1 MELIRCADCCL
12 PAMLCS
18 AQCSSGLG
26 GWVLME
32 GLVTAPPLRLLLPSS
47 TPIWPEALGVLY
59 GSLWISVLKGNGAWL
74 DTAQVRLQVWLP
86 SPRLLDMS
94 APQYVPNL

>member
-1 MELIRCADCCL
+1 
-12 PAMLCS
+12 
-18 AQCSSGLG
+18 
-26 GWVLME
+26 ME
-32 GLVTAPPLRLLLPSS
+32 GLVTAPPLRLRLPSS

-94 APQYVPNL
+94 ALLYVPNLYVLNAANHFLGLSSHRSRRCRGF